1 MIFIEEAMLGVVL
14 CLSVAGFVLVI
25 AKMVEAGKDKCN
37 KSKPTELWDGYE
49 RRKVRAGTTP
59 AR

>member
-1 MIFIEEAMLGVVL
+1 MLGVVL